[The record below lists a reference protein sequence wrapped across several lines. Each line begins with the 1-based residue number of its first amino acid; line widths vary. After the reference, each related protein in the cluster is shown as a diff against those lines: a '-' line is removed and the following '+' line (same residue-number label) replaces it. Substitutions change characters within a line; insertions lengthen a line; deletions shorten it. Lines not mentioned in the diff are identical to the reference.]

1 MNDETNTQPT
11 DENGGMCADI
21 DTLADVPYAVAP
33 SVEKRINTI
42 RLAFLPTVCWRIDD
56 DRFDFDSS
64 FILPT
69 STREF
74 AMLADKRPPGPPA
87 EPGTGPYVH
96 VVQSGEWLDGIAKS
110 YGFESWRDLYY
121 ADENAAYRTSHP
133 DPNVLYPG
141 DEIVIPGRTGG
152 DTSEPQEDPNGL
164 RLTVF
169 GHADPT
175 GRDDYNQ
182 VLAGR
187 RAKAVYAL
195 LVRDVDMWDELYRV
209 SHGGDEWTL
218 RHIQIMLV
226 KCGYDAG
233 DPDGVLG
240 TNTLDAT
247 RAFQRDKKFPA
258 SGYVDVTTRK
268 KLFRAYMNAIC
279 VDSKH
284 EPFQYNRKDFLS
296 RGETKDG
303 KADYQSCSEFNPMV
317 VFSQEEEAEYA
328 KPENKGQRDE
338 DNAVNRRVTIYM
350 FPPKPRFPPDKW
362 PCPTIKEGC
371 SKCKAQFWIDGEK
384 RRSAQGERRDSRKRG
399 KTMACKWYD
408 RIVWRGAC
416 EGKKLAPRT
425 KESLTVFVY
434 KLGTTVPINEAH
446 VVLRR
451 PSSNYD
457 QSVFQGATLRD
468 GQTDPSGLVLFE
480 NLAAGE
486 YSLEVSHSL
495 YSMVH
500 MAIRVPHV
508 EQSGAQQE
516 AQSFSFENAKIA
528 EQQGKEPVNPP
539 VPVPMPVSPTSVQ
552 IQSITFTSDHN
563 LVNDYDRDYKDNTSP
578 HIRPEWDSQGI
589 HAVSHTMDQK
599 VSLEVKCTVGPN
611 DATQHTVVLRGTAQ
625 LAVPGTTISYTLEF
639 EDAKS
644 CTGGP
649 DQKFELTSKQK
660 LPKEVLDANF
670 SIAWSASYII
680 PESKPAEETSISQSP
695 QQTTNRMFVT
705 YGTPREPHERTAGD
719 IKSPVRKGFTL
730 LRMVEAAESVQTRLL
745 RAATGRNTA
754 SPLNP
759 HDVAEGIMR
768 QFKVDVQEEFL
779 NEWDLA
785 VHIKYPM
792 NSIAPKDLRPPAMCY
807 AIARLTDAIMS
818 CLGYPEGE
826 VRVIWAWASSPD
838 RPVEN
843 AAPFPNMTHSGFKV
857 QRLQRHPSHQDWSAG
872 LGGGFPNKYEAV
884 LKLNHNNSLRYH
896 APGFGPCL
904 NARQVLRHFKVMRW
918 FDTSNEPV
926 ENGIIFTYPNP

>member
-1 MNDETNTQPT
+1 MNDETNTQPN

-152 DTSEPQEDPNGL
+152 DTSKPQEDPNGL

-247 RAFQRDKKFPA
+247 RAFQRDQKFPA

-328 KPENKGQRDE
+328 KPENKGQRDA

-350 FPPKPRFPPDKW
+350 FPPKPRFPPEKW
-362 PCPTIKEGC
+362 PCPTLKEGC
-371 SKCKAQFWIDGEK
+371 GKCKGQFWIDGEK

-408 RIVWRGAC
+408 RIVWRGSC
-416 EGKKLAPRT
+416 EGKKTAKELVLAWVLSRFSPGRT
-425 KESLTVFVY
+425 FPKPSCLQVLQEVAFRLRDSPNLNALIMGHADDTESTSAHSLSLGRARSIAALLTGDSEFFLDQFANSAEAGGWGWNEVQWMLSAIQPDNEACYAGIIDGHCGTMTRRALGSFQLSQQADGKSHHVDYFCDQATLKEIVGAYLELIERPEIEESRITTHGGGSWHDFREPPTISPAIMSESDDEQPNNALRRVDVFLGESFRPAPANCAAAPHKHCPAYARWWSQIVEVIEGG
-434 KLGTTVPINEAH
+434 KGGMPIRIVDECDKPIVNHSISVTPAGNAAGAQAGTTSESGHLIVQGDPGLY
-446 VVLRR
+446 VVEIVVDLICYTI
-451 PSSNYD
+451 PLFLDTDESG
-457 QSVFQGATLRD
+457 GATLRIER
-468 GQTDPSGLVLFE
+468 S
-480 NLAAGE
+480 
-486 YSLEVSHSL
+486 
-495 YSMVH
+495 
-500 MAIRVPHV
+500 
-508 EQSGAQQE
+508 
-516 AQSFSFENAKIA
+516 
-528 EQQGKEPVNPP
+528 
-539 VPVPMPVSPTSVQ
+539 
-552 IQSITFTSDHN
+552 
-563 LVNDYDRDYKDNTSP
+563 
-578 HIRPEWDSQGI
+578 
-589 HAVSHTMDQK
+589 
-599 VSLEVKCTVGPN
+599 
-611 DATQHTVVLRGTAQ
+611 
-625 LAVPGTTISYTLEF
+625 
-639 EDAKS
+639 
-644 CTGGP
+644 
-649 DQKFELTSKQK
+649 
-660 LPKEVLDANF
+660 
-670 SIAWSASYII
+670 
-680 PESKPAEETSISQSP
+680 
-695 QQTTNRMFVT
+695 
-705 YGTPREPHERTAGD
+705 GTPNLD
-719 IKSPVRKGFTL
+719 
-730 LRMVEAAESVQTRLL
+730 
-745 RAATGRNTA
+745 
-754 SPLNP
+754 
-759 HDVAEGIMR
+759 D
-768 QFKVDVQEEFL
+768 
-779 NEWDLA
+779 
-785 VHIKYPM
+785 
-792 NSIAPKDLRPPAMCY
+792 
-807 AIARLTDAIMS
+807 
-818 CLGYPEGE
+818 
-826 VRVIWAWASSPD
+826 
-838 RPVEN
+838 
-843 AAPFPNMTHSGFKV
+843 
-857 QRLQRHPSHQDWSAG
+857 
-872 LGGGFPNKYEAV
+872 
-884 LKLNHNNSLRYH
+884 
-896 APGFGPCL
+896 
-904 NARQVLRHFKVMRW
+904 
-918 FDTSNEPV
+918 
-926 ENGIIFTYPNP
+926 